1 MHPCC
6 ALFHNRWRAA
16 CNVKDEMTR
25 RRSKLIG
32 IVVIAALLVPT
43 RAPAYSVL
51 THEATI
57 DTVWDVAIKPL
68 LLARYPNTS
77 PEALNEARAHAYG
90 GSVIHDL
97 GYYPFGSKFFSN
109 LLHYV
114 RAGDFVEAL
123 IRNANDVNELAF
135 ALGALSH
142 YASDN
147 MGHPVATNRAVP
159 MIYPKMQR
167 EFGNTVTYED
177 SPKRHILVEFSFD
190 VVHVAAGLYAPEAF
204 HRFIGFKVSKDVL
217 ERAFVETYGLDMGDL
232 FFDRSL
238 AVGTFRYAVGK
249 AIPEMTKVAWKK
261 KRKEIEQVKPGI
273 TRAHFI
279 FNLSRREYEKEF
291 GTDYAKPK
299 GWARIVGVLYHL
311 IPKVGPFRA
320 LGFQAPTP
328 EAEKLFLESFTRT
341 KERFTRELDA
351 IRAGRLNL
359 ANSNLDVGV
368 PTARGEYQ
376 LADDTYAELLE
387 KLTDRKFSDVSDVL
401 RAELRRHFGADDP
414 RLTLNQH

>member
-1 MHPCC
+1 MTP
-6 ALFHNRWRAA
+6 WRG
-16 CNVKDEMTR
+16 
-25 RRSKLIG
+25 KLIG
-32 IVVIAALLVPT
+32 AVVVVALLVPA

-77 PEALNEARAHAYG
+77 AGELNEARAHAYG

-97 GYYPFGSKFFSN
+97 GYYPFGSKLFSN

-123 IRNANDVNELAF
+123 IRNASDVNELAF

-147 MGHPVATNRAVP
+147 MGHRVATNRAVP
-159 MIYPKMQR
+159 MIYPKMRQ
-167 EFGNTVTYED
+167 EFGPTVTYED
-177 SPKRHILVEFSFD
+177 NPKRHILVEFSFD
-190 VVHVAAGLYAPEAF
+190 VVHVAAGVYAPEAF
-204 HRFIGFKVSKDVL
+204 HRFIGFKVAEDVL

-249 AIPEMTKVAWKK
+249 AIPQMTKVAWKR
-261 KRKEIEQVKPGI
+261 KRKEIEQVAPGI
-273 TRAHFI
+273 TSADFI

-299 GWARIVGVLYHL
+299 GWARLVGVLYHL

-320 LGFQAPTP
+320 LAFQAPTP
-328 EAEKLFLESFTRT
+328 EAETLFLESFNRT
-341 KERFTRELDA
+341 KDRFTRELGA
-351 IRAGRLNL
+351 LRAGRLNL
-359 ANSNLDVGV
+359 ANTNLDVGV
-368 PTARGEYQ
+368 PTARGEYE
-376 LADDTYAELLE
+376 LADDTYAELLD
-387 KLTDRKFSDVSDVL
+387 KLAERKFSDVSDAL
-401 RAELRRHFGADDP
+401 RADLRRHFGANDP
-414 RLTLNQH
+414 RLTVDQE

>member
-1 MHPCC
+1 
-6 ALFHNRWRAA
+6 
-16 CNVKDEMTR
+16 MTR
-25 RRSKLIG
+25 LQGKLIS
-32 IVVIAALLVPT
+32 VVVVAALLIPA

-77 PEALNEARAHAYG
+77 ADALNEARAYAYG

-114 RAGDFVEAL
+114 RAGDFVEGL
-123 IRNANDVNELAF
+123 IRNASDVNELAF

-159 MIYPKMQR
+159 MIYPKMRQQ
-167 EFGNTVTYED
+167 FGPEVTYED
-177 SPKRHILVEFSFD
+177 NPKRHILVEFSFD
-190 VVHVAAGLYAPEAF
+190 VVHVAAGVYAPEAF
-204 HRFIGFKVSKDVL
+204 HRFIGFEVGKDVL

-249 AIPEMTKVAWKK
+249 AIPQMTKVAWKK

-273 TRAHFI
+273 TQATFI
-279 FNLSRREYEKEF
+279 FNLPRREYEKQF

-299 GWARIVGVLYHL
+299 GWARIVGFLYHL

-320 LGFQAPTP
+320 LAFQPPTP
-328 EAEKLFLESFTRT
+328 EAETLFLESFVRT

-351 IRAGRLNL
+351 MRAGRLNL
-359 ANSNLDVGV
+359 ANTNLDVGV
-368 PTARGEYQ
+368 PTSRGEYK
-376 LADDTYAELLE
+376 LADDTYDELLE
-387 KLTDRKFSDVSDVL
+387 KLTNRKFSDVSDAL
-401 RAELRRHFGADDP
+401 RADLRRHFGANDP
-414 RLTLNQH
+414 RLTVNQN

>member
-1 MHPCC
+1 MTS
-6 ALFHNRWRAA
+6 WRG
-16 CNVKDEMTR
+16 
-25 RRSKLIG
+25 KLIG
-32 IVVIAALLVPT
+32 AVVLAALLVPAA
-43 RAPAYSVL
+43 APAYSVL

-68 LLARYPNTS
+68 LLARYPKTS
-77 PEALNEARAHAYG
+77 AEALNEARAHAYG

-123 IRNANDVNELAF
+123 IRNARDVNELAF

-159 MIYPKMQR
+159 MIYPKMRQ
-167 EFGNTVTYED
+167 EFGSLVTYEN

-190 VVHVAAGLYAPEAF
+190 VVHVAAGVYAPEAF
-204 HRFIGFKVSKDVL
+204 HRFIGFKVAKNLIES
-217 ERAFVETYGLDMGDL
+217 AFLETYRLDMGDL

-238 AVGTFRYAVGK
+238 AIGTFRYAVGK
-249 AIPEMTKVAWKK
+249 AIPQMTKVAWKK
-261 KRKEIEQVKPGI
+261 KREEIEQVAPGM
-273 TRAHFI
+273 TRTKFI
-279 FNLSRREYEKEF
+279 FNLSDREYEKQF

-299 GWARIVGVLYHL
+299 GWARIISYLYRL
-311 IPKVGPFRA
+311 IPKIGPFRN

-328 EAEKLFLESFTRT
+328 EAETLFLESFVRT
-341 KERFTRELDA
+341 KEKFTQELRA
-351 IRAGRLNL
+351 MGAGRLNL
-359 ANSNLDVGV
+359 ANTNLDVGV
-368 PTARGEYQ
+368 PTMRGQYE
-376 LADDTYAELLE
+376 LADRTYDELLE
-387 KLTDRKFSDVSDVL
+387 KLNDRKFSDVSDGL
-401 RAELRRHFGADDP
+401 RADLRRHFGANDP
-414 RLTLNQH
+414 RLAVSQD

>member
-1 MHPCC
+1 MPPGCP
-6 ALFHNRWRAA
+6 LFHTGWRAA
-16 CNVKDEMTR
+16 CSANQEMTR
-25 RRSKLIG
+25 LHGKLIS
-32 IVVIAALLVPT
+32 VVVVAALLFPS

-57 DTVWDVAIKPL
+57 DTVWDSAIKPL

-77 PEALNEARAHAYG
+77 TDALNEARAYAYG

-123 IRNANDVNELAF
+123 IRNASDVNELAF

-159 MIYPKMQR
+159 MVYPKMRQ
-167 EFGNTVTYED
+167 EFGNNVTYED

-190 VVHVAAGLYAPEAF
+190 VVHVAAGAYAPEAF
-204 HRFIGFKVSKDVL
+204 QRFIGFKVAEDVL

-249 AIPEMTKVAWKK
+249 AIPQMTKVAWKK
-261 KRKEIEQVKPGI
+261 KRKEIEQVAPGI
-273 TRAHFI
+273 TQARFV
-279 FNLSRREYEKEF
+279 FNLPRREYEKQF

-320 LGFQAPTP
+320 LAFQAPPP
-328 EAEKLFLESFTRT
+328 EAVKLFLESFVRT

-351 IRAGRLNL
+351 MRAGRLNL
-359 ANSNLDVGV
+359 ANTNLDVGV
-368 PTARGEYQ
+368 ATGRGEYKM
-376 LADDTYAELLE
+376 ADDTYDELLG
-387 KLTDRKFSDVSDVL
+387 KLTDRKFADVSDAL
-401 RAELRRHFGADDP
+401 HAELRRHFGAGDP
-414 RLTLNQH
+414 RLTASQY

>member
-1 MHPCC
+1 
-6 ALFHNRWRAA
+6 
-16 CNVKDEMTR
+16 MTPLR
-25 RRSKLIG
+25 GKLIG
-32 IVVIAALLVPT
+32 AVVLVALLVPA

-57 DTVWDVAIKPL
+57 DTVWDTAMKPM

-77 PEALNEARAHAYG
+77 ADALNEARAHAYG

-109 LLHYV
+109 LVHYV

-159 MIYPKMQR
+159 MIYPKMQQ
-167 EFGNTVTYED
+167 EFGNRVTYED
-177 SPKRHILVEFSFD
+177 NPKRHILVEFSFD
-190 VVHVAAGLYAPEAF
+190 VVHVAAGVYAPEAF
-204 HRFIGFKVSKDVL
+204 HRFIGFKVAKDVL

-249 AIPEMTKVAWKK
+249 AIPQMTKVAWKQ
-261 KRKEIEQVKPGI
+261 KREDIERVSPGI
-273 TRAHFI
+273 TSTSFI
-279 FNLSRREYEKEF
+279 FNLSDREYEKQF

-299 GWARIVGVLYHL
+299 GWARIVGFLYHL

-328 EAEKLFLESFTRT
+328 EAEKLFLESFVRT
-341 KERFTRELDA
+341 KERFTQELNA
-351 IRAGRLNL
+351 MRAGRLNL
-359 ANSNLDVGV
+359 VNANLDIGA
-368 PTARGEYQ
+368 PTARGVYK
-376 LADDTYAELLE
+376 LADDTYVELLD
-387 KLTDRKFSDVSDVL
+387 KLTERKFSDVSDAL
-401 RAELRRHFGADDP
+401 RADLRRHFGADDP
-414 RLTLNQH
+414 RLTVDQE

>member
-1 MHPCC
+1 
-6 ALFHNRWRAA
+6 
-16 CNVKDEMTR
+16 MTPLR
-25 RRSKLIG
+25 GKLIG
-32 IVVIAALLVPT
+32 AVVVVALLVPA

-77 PEALNEARAHAYG
+77 VGALNAARAHAYG

-97 GYYPFGSKFFSN
+97 GYYPFGSKLFSN

-123 IRNANDVNELAF
+123 IGNASDVNELAF

-147 MGHPVATNRAVP
+147 MGHQVATNRAVP
-159 MIYPKMQR
+159 MIYPKMRQ

-177 SPKRHILVEFSFD
+177 NPKRHILVEFSFD
-190 VVHVAAGLYAPEAF
+190 VVHVAAGVYAPEAF
-204 HRFIGFKVSKDVL
+204 HRFIGFEVAEDLL

-249 AIPEMTKVAWKK
+249 AIPQMTKVAWKK
-261 KRKEIEQVKPGI
+261 KRKEIEQVAPGI
-273 TRAHFI
+273 TSADFI

-299 GWARIVGVLYHL
+299 GWARLVGFLYHL

-320 LGFQAPTP
+320 LAFQAPTP
-328 EAEKLFLESFTRT
+328 EAETLFLESFNRT
-341 KERFTRELDA
+341 KERFSRELGA
-351 IRAGRLNL
+351 MRAGRLNL
-359 ANSNLDVGV
+359 ANTNLDVGV

-376 LADDTYAELLE
+376 LADETYAELLD
-387 KLTDRKFSDVSDVL
+387 KLAERKFSDVSDAL
-401 RAELRRHFGADDP
+401 RADLRRHFGAKDP
-414 RLTLNQH
+414 RLTVDQE

>member
-1 MHPCC
+1 
-6 ALFHNRWRAA
+6 
-16 CNVKDEMTR
+16 MTPLR
-25 RRSKLIG
+25 GKLIG
-32 IVVIAALLVPT
+32 AVVLVALLVPA

-77 PEALNEARAHAYG
+77 VAELNAARAHAYG

-97 GYYPFGSKFFSN
+97 GYYPFGSKLFSN

-123 IRNANDVNELAF
+123 IGNANDVNELAF

-147 MGHPVATNRAVP
+147 MGHRVATNRAVP
-159 MIYPKMQR
+159 MIYPKMRQ

-177 SPKRHILVEFSFD
+177 NPKRHILVEFSFD
-190 VVHVAAGLYAPEAF
+190 VVHVAAGVYAPEAF
-204 HRFIGFKVSKDVL
+204 HRFIGFEVAEDLL

-249 AIPEMTKVAWKK
+249 AIPQMTKVAWKK
-261 KRKEIEQVKPGI
+261 KRKEIEQVSPGI
-273 TRAHFI
+273 TSADFI

-299 GWARIVGVLYHL
+299 GWARLVGFLYHL

-320 LGFQAPTP
+320 LAFQAPTP
-328 EAEKLFLESFTRT
+328 EAETLFLESFNRT
-341 KERFTRELDA
+341 KERFTKELA
-351 IRAGRLNL
+351 AMRAGRLNL
-359 ANSNLDVGV
+359 ANTNLDVGV

-376 LADDTYAELLE
+376 LADETYAELLD
-387 KLTDRKFSDVSDVL
+387 KLAERKFSDVSDTL
-401 RAELRRHFGADDP
+401 RAELRRHFGANDP
-414 RLTLNQH
+414 RLTVDQE